1 MENTTLLLK
10 QYNTLVEINMKSTKN
25 ERGLNTNVN
34 KKKTVRKK
42 IIKNSYGKNKTIV
55 KSEET
60 PQ

>member
-1 MENTTLLLK
+1 
-10 QYNTLVEINMKSTKN
+10 MKSTKN